1 VKDFQQNLNNSGQIE
16 LTTDGAVIS
25 ASAET
30 DWFFH
35 PNGQV
40 RLSNVPSLF
49 IETDAQVI
57 SLRALVTVEFA
68 GSYDAGAL
76 FVQTAED
83 HWAKLAYEFS
93 PQAIPTVVS
102 VVTKGVSDDCDGPRV
117 PAGQVW
123 LRVYVDGNIVNFH
136 FSEDGTFWR
145 FNRTFAL
152 PRSLDGKIKLGLSAQ
167 APLGNGSRATFRNVT
182 VNHDAISN
190 FRNGQ

>member
-57 SLRALVTVEFA
+57 SLKALVTVEFA

-167 APLGNGSRATFRNVT
+167 APLGNGSRATFRDIT
-182 VNHDAISN
+182 LNHDAISN

>member
-1 VKDFQQNLNNSGQIE
+1 MKDFQQNLNNSGQIE
-16 LTTDGAVIS
+16 LTTVGAVIS

-49 IETDAQVI
+49 IDTDAQVI
-57 SLRALVTVEFA
+57 SLKALVTVEFA

-76 FVQTAED
+76 FVQTADD

-117 PAGQVW
+117 PSGQVW

-167 APLGNGSRATFRNVT
+167 APLGNGSRATFRDIT
-182 VNHDAISN
+182 LNHDAISN

>member
-16 LTTDGAVIS
+16 VTTDGAVIS

-57 SLRALVTVEFA
+57 SLKALVTVEFA

-136 FSEDGTFWR
+136 FSEDGSFWR

-152 PRSLDGKIKLGLSAQ
+152 PRNLDGKIKLGLSAQ